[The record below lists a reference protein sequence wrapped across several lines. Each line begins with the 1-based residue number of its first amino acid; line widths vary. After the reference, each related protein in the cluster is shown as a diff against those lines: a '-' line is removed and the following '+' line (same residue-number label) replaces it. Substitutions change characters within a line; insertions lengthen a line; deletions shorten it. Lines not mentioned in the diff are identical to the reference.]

1 MPPTDIAPAI
11 TVTSARL
18 LSAALA
24 IFGVVVVLALLIG
37 VRRLLAARRTAVDAP
52 LDRLRGFHIFGP
64 DEDGEKE
71 PVLHVP
77 VIVARPVARATGAAS
92 PAPAARA
99 PAAAPASVLE
109 TMGSLAVVARPVAA
123 APPTSLQPQAQ
134 PRLQA
139 RPLVAWNAAAPLVA
153 PVATVPPP
161 RREPE
166 PQPHPQPEDQP
177 RHQPAEVVLEGTA
190 AAPPAPRRDRRPVTR
205 HRVDERDPGDFGHI
219 LLVED
224 DETIASMYEMLLATR
239 GYQTRHAHDGVEG
252 IAMVGEELPSLIL
265 LDMMMPRMDGLQFL
279 RALRESPRTSDLPVV
294 ILSNV
299 GDRPLVEKA
308 MQLGAIEYLVKAQ
321 TRPQVL
327 LGALPHWLRG
337 NRALTTL
344 S

>member
-24 IFGVVVVLALLIG
+24 VFGVVVMLAVLLG
-37 VRRLLAARRTAVDAP
+37 VRRLVAARRAAVDAP

-64 DEDGEKE
+64 DEDDEKE

-77 VIVARPVARATGAAS
+77 VIVARPVARTAS
-92 PAPAARA
+92 AAPAAPAPRAPAA
-99 PAAAPASVLE
+99 PAAAPTLE
-109 TMGSLAVVARPVAA
+109 SMGSLAVVARPLALQ
-123 APPTSLQPQAQ
+123 SL
-134 PRLQA
+134 
-139 RPLVAWNAAAPLVA
+139 VTWNAAAPRVA

-166 PQPHPQPEDQP
+166 QQPHPESQP
-177 RHQPAEVVLEGTA
+177 RREPEPQPTEVVLEGTA
-190 AAPPAPRRDRRPVTR
+190 AALPPPRRARRPVTR

-224 DETIASMYEMLLATR
+224 DETIAGMYEMLLATR
-239 GYQTRHAHDGVEG
+239 GYQTRHARDGVEG